1 MYMPFRVSVLRSERI
16 TPNFQR
22 VTFTGVDQMGPARV
36 TRDLRIK
43 IIIPGLKGLPD
54 LPAGPEGI
62 QVRRALPEDE
72 RGIMRTYSVRDFRR
86 PEDPNQAS
94 QNRAELDIDFVL
106 HTDEHGQSGPASR
119 WAEEAKPGDEL
130 LVIAPSIDDD
140 SGAGIEFSPGDCKT
154 VQLYGD
160 ETALPAIA
168 KTLSEWPEGTTGE
181 AFIEVPTEADK
192 QSVDA
197 PDGVRIHWLV
207 RESENADHG
216 DLLISA
222 LEAAASAAQSGSE
235 PGDQPQLD
243 ASSDDASAM
252 VWETPQFSRN
262 GEDLAPVEDAEADD
276 VYYWIAGE
284 SGAVT
289 AMRRLLV
296 QGRGVPRQCVSFMGY
311 WKKGVAHKG

>member
-16 TPNFQR
+16 TPYFQR

-43 IIIPGLKGLPD
+43 IIIPGPNGLPD
-54 LPAGPEGI
+54 LPESPEAI
-62 QVRRALPEDE
+62 HIRRALAADE

-86 PEDPNQAS
+86 SDDPNQATQS
-94 QNRAELDIDFVL
+94 PAELDIDFVL

-130 LVIAPSIDDD
+130 YVIAPSIDDD

-192 QSVDA
+192 QSVDV
-197 PDGVRIHWLV
+197 PDGVSIQWLV
-207 RESENADHG
+207 RESDNADHG

-222 LEAAASAAQSGSE
+222 LESAAPIAQSGGE
-235 PGDQPQLD
+235 LGDQPQLD
-243 ASSDDASAM
+243 ASADDASAM
-252 VWETPQFSRN
+252 VWETPQFSRS
-262 GEDLAPVEDAEADD
+262 GEDLTPVEHAETDD

-284 SGAVT
+284 SGAIT

-296 QGRGVPRQCVSFMGY
+296 QERGVPRQCVSFMGY

>member
-1 MYMPFRVSVLRSERI
+1 MYLPFRVSVLRSERI

-43 IIIPGLKGLPD
+43 IILPGPPGLPD
-54 LPAGPEGI
+54 LPESPEAI
-62 QVRRALPEDE
+62 HVRRALPADE

-86 PEDPNQAS
+86 PEDPDQGT
-94 QNRAELDIDFVL
+94 QDRAELDIDFVL
-106 HTDEHGQSGPASR
+106 HADEHGHSGPASR

-130 LVIAPSIDDD
+130 YVIAPSIDDD

-168 KTLSEWPEGTTGE
+168 KTLSEWPEGTIGE

-192 QSVDA
+192 QSIDA
-197 PDGVRIHWLV
+197 PESVSIQWLV
-207 RESENADHG
+207 RESDNADHG

-222 LEAAASAAQSGSE
+222 LEAAAPIAQSGSE
-235 PGDQPQLD
+235 PSDQLKLD
-243 ASSDDASAM
+243 VPADGASAM
-252 VWETPQFSRN
+252 VWETPQFSRS
-262 GEDLAPVEDAEADD
+262 GEDLTPVEHAEADD

-296 QGRGVPRQCVSFMGY
+296 QQRGVPRQCVSFMGY